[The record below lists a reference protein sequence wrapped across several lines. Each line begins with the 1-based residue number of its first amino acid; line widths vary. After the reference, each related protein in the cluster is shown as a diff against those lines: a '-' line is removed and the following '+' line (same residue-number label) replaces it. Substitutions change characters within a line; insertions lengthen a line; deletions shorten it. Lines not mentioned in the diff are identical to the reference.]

1 MGQIGLGILGVVLH
15 FILLGFLNT
24 MGLGNQRGQVGAGGD
39 GDGSGDGKG
48 TGSDGAGDGKGTGT
62 GDGKGAG
69 DGTGTGDGK
78 GAQGAFAVPETF
90 KDKGWAKKIKTQDD
104 LFKLVDSQDTLIGKK
119 TVVPDFEKGDPKEIE
134 AYLATLRGDAKV
146 EDYAG
151 LLPKELNKEA
161 AGKIAKVLFDN
172 GLPKPLASKI
182 IAGYAA
188 IEKEVMTQRFSK
200 DGIDGMLKESFGK
213 DGADYKKVAGGVVN
227 FTKELLSAED
237 QNFIDTQ
244 LPNDALGVFY
254 RLAHSVMS
262 KFGVKE
268 GYIAGEGGGE
278 GGSGKGDIAKRA
290 GELRKQIADLSGK
303 PHTAADKKKL
313 VDELNALYKTN
324 E

>member
-1 MGQIGLGILGVVLH
+1 MGQIGLGILGVLLH

-24 MGLGNQRGQVGAGGD
+24 IGLGNQRGQLGAGGD
-39 GDGSGDGKG
+39 GAGDGSGDGKG
-48 TGSDGAGDGKGTGT
+48 TGAGDGTGDGKGTGT
-62 GDGKGAG
+62 GDGKGSG
-69 DGTGTGDGK
+69 DGTGDGK
-78 GAQGAFAVPETF
+78 GDQQFSVPEAY
-90 KDKGWAKKIKTQDD
+90 KEKGWAKKVKTQEE
-104 LFKLVDSQDTLIGKK
+104 LFKLVDSQDVLIGKK
-119 TVVPDFEKGDPKEIE
+119 TVVPDFEKGDPKDIE
-134 AYLATLRGDAKV
+134 AYLAQLRGDAKL
-146 EDYAG
+146 EDYAA
-151 LLPKELNKEA
+151 LLPKDLDKES
-161 AGKIAKVLFDN
+161 AGEISQLLFSG

-188 IEKEVMTQRFSK
+188 IEQKVMAKRFSK

-227 FTKELLSAED
+227 FTKELLSEED
-237 QNFIDTQ
+237 QKFIDTK

-278 GGSGKGDIAKRA
+278 GGSGKGDISKRA